1 MIKKNSMKILGYKL
15 VKEILDEIVR
25 KKELPNLIINGKS
38 GTGKN
43 LLVNYL
49 LDNLY
54 QEKRNERVL
63 NLNICDE
70 RGISVIREK
79 IKCFANL
86 QVYENGN
93 KPSYKVIVFDNAEYI
108 SSDAQNALRRIIEM
122 TNNLTRFIFITNNS
136 KCLIDPIISRCLYLN
151 LNFNEIDEKIKYYK
165 SEYKSVKQDMIKY
178 VIDVSKNNFDL
189 EKNTLRELNNS
200 EEVRERFKKLE
211 EKVNEMK
218 DKIKDKDINNMIG
231 ILNEIK
237 NETDFNLLDL
247 TKYFYKNLIREKKL
261 KIEQIFKVNQ
271 EFYNFNK
278 KILMG
283 GDINLNFVNFYLNL
297 SKII

>member
-1 MIKKNSMKILGYKL
+1 MKILGYKL
-15 VKEILDEIVR
+15 VKEILDEIVK

-38 GTGKN
+38 GMGKN
-43 LLVNYL
+43 LLVDYL

-54 QEKRNERVL
+54 EEKKKERVL

-79 IKCFANL
+79 IKCFANM
-86 QVYENGN
+86 QVYEEGN

-136 KCLIDPIISRCLYLN
+136 KCLIDPIISRCLFLN
-151 LNFNEIDEKIKYYK
+151 LNFEETEEKLRFYK
-165 SEYKSVKQDMIKY
+165 GEYKLVKQDIIKY
-178 VIDVSKNNFDL
+178 VIETSKNNFDL
-189 EKNTLRELNNS
+189 EKNVLRELNNS
-200 EEVRERFKKLE
+200 EDERNKFKRM
-211 EKVNEMK
+211 EKTVLEMK
-218 DKIKDKDINNMIG
+218 EKIGEIDVKKMIN
-231 ILNEIK
+231 ILNEVRD
-237 NETDFNLLDL
+237 ETGFNLLDL
-247 TKYFYKNLIREKKL
+247 TNYFYKMLLKDKKL
-261 KIEQIFKVNQ
+261 KIEQIFKVNN
-271 EFYNFNK
+271 EFYNFQK
-278 KILMG
+278 KIIMG

>member
-1 MIKKNSMKILGYKL
+1 MKILGYKL
-15 VKEILDEIVR
+15 VKEILDEIVK

-54 QEKRNERVL
+54 QEKKNERVL

-86 QVYENGN
+86 QVYENGD

-165 SEYKSVKQDMIKY
+165 SEYKSVKQDTIKY

-189 EKNTLRELNNS
+189 EKNILRELNNS

-211 EKVNEMK
+211 EKVNEIK
-218 DKIKDKDINNMIG
+218 DKIKNKDINNMIG

-237 NETDFNLLDL
+237 NNTDFNLLDL

-261 KIEQIFKVNQ
+261 KIEQIFKINQ

>member
-1 MIKKNSMKILGYKL
+1 MKILGYKL

-211 EKVNEMK
+211 EKVNEIK
-218 DKIKDKDINNMIG
+218 DKIKNKDVNNMIG

-237 NETDFNLLDL
+237 NYTDFNLLDL

-261 KIEQIFKVNQ
+261 KIEQIFKINQ

>member
-1 MIKKNSMKILGYKL
+1 MKILGYKL
-15 VKEILDEIVR
+15 VKEILDEIVK

-38 GTGKN
+38 GMGKN
-43 LLVNYL
+43 LLVDYL

-54 QEKRNERVL
+54 EEKKKERVL

-79 IKCFANL
+79 IKCFANM
-86 QVYENGN
+86 QVYEEGN

-136 KCLIDPIISRCLYLN
+136 KCLIDPIISRCLFLN
-151 LNFNEIDEKIKYYK
+151 LNFEETEEKLKFYK
-165 SEYKSVKQDMIKY
+165 GEYKLVKQDIIKY
-178 VIDVSKNNFDL
+178 VIETSKNNFDL
-189 EKNTLRELNNS
+189 EKNVLRELNNS
-200 EEVRERFKKLE
+200 EDERNKFKRM
-211 EKVNEMK
+211 EKTVLEMK
-218 DKIKDKDINNMIG
+218 EKIGEIDVKKMIN
-231 ILNEIK
+231 ILNEVRD
-237 NETDFNLLDL
+237 ETGFNLLDL
-247 TKYFYKNLIREKKL
+247 TNYFYKMLLKDKKL
-261 KIEQIFKVNQ
+261 KIEQIFKVNN
-271 EFYNFNK
+271 EFYNFQK
-278 KILMG
+278 KIIMG

>member
-1 MIKKNSMKILGYKL
+1 MKILGYKL
-15 VKEILDEIVR
+15 VKEILDEIVK

-38 GTGKN
+38 GMGRN
-43 LLVNYL
+43 LLVDYL

-54 QEKRNERVL
+54 GEKKKERVL

-79 IKCFANL
+79 IKCFANM
-86 QVYENGN
+86 QVYEEGN

-136 KCLIDPIISRCLYLN
+136 KCLIDPIISRCLFLN
-151 LNFNEIDEKIKYYK
+151 LNFEETEEKLKFYK
-165 SEYKSVKQDMIKY
+165 GEYKLVKQDIIKY
-178 VIDVSKNNFDL
+178 VIETSKNNFDL
-189 EKNTLRELNNS
+189 EKNVLRELNNS
-200 EEVRERFKKLE
+200 EEERNKFKRM
-211 EKVNEMK
+211 EKTVLEMK
-218 DKIKDKDINNMIG
+218 EKIVEIDVKKMIN
-231 ILNEIK
+231 ILNQVRD
-237 NETDFNLLDL
+237 ETGFNLLDL
-247 TKYFYKNLIREKKL
+247 TNYFYKMLLKDKKL
-261 KIEQIFKVNQ
+261 KIEQIFKVNN
-271 EFYNFNK
+271 EFYNFQK
-278 KILMG
+278 KIIMG